1 MKTEEKFNSILAIT
15 FNIDISEVKKDLS
28 DKTLK
33 QWDSLKQM
41 NLIVAI
47 EEEFKIN
54 FDEAESILLK
64 DYQSLLRA
72 LKNKLNL

>member
-1 MKTEEKFNSILAIT
+1 MKTEDKFNSILAIT
-15 FNIDISEVKKDLS
+15 FNIDISEVKKELS
-28 DKTLK
+28 DKTLI

-41 NLIVAI
+41 NLIVAL